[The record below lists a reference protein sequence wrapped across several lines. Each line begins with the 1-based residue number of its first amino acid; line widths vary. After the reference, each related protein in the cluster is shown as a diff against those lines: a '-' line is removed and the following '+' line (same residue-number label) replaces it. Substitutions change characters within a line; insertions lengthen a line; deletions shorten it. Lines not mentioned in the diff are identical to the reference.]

1 MRLTNKKAI
10 VGTIVFTM
18 VGLGALGLVQG
29 VNRVRDSA
37 DKAN

>member
-1 MRLTNKKAI
+1 MRLSKKTVI

-18 VGLGALGLVQG
+18 VGLGALGML
-29 VNRVRDSA
+29 RVRDSA